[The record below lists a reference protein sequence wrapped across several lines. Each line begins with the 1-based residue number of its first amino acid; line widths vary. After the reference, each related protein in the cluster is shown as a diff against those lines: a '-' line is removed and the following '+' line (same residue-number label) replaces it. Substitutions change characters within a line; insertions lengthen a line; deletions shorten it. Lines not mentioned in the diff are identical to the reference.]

1 MKIEIYD
8 PPMCCSSGICGPSV
22 DDTLIKLN
30 EDIELLKKEYPDAS
44 VERYMITQQPLKFRE
59 NEAVFKMVKEKGK
72 EILPITTVNGK
83 IIKYSGYA
91 TYEEI
96 QTHL

>member
-30 EDIELLKKEYPDAS
+30 ENIEIIKNKYPDAS

-59 NEAVFKMVKEKGK
+59 NEAVYKMIKEKGR
-72 EILPITTVNGK
+72 EILPITTIDGK
-83 IIKYSGYA
+83 IIKYNEYP
-91 TYEEI
+91 TLDEI
-96 QTHL
+96 QTYL